1 MTQNENKSKTSGQES
16 DKTGKHHEVKPVDKK
31 HTSGEKDAGL
41 KGSHRESGGP
51 AARKLSSISA
61 ELHEEVLRERDEY
74 LDSLQRLQAEFA
86 NFRKRVLRD
95 SEQQTQR
102 AANQVI
108 EELLPVLDNFE
119 RAMKAAA
126 EHDEKLLT
134 DGVQIVYKQ
143 LKDILEKRGLCEIDA
158 KGAAFDPNMHEAV
171 ICQPSNDHDED
182 IVMQVLEKGY
192 QLDDKVLRPARVIV
206 SAAKNEDDG
215 TKSR

>member
-1 MTQNENKSKTSGQES
+1 MTQHEHKSRTSGQKS
-16 DKTGKHHEVKPVDKK
+16 DKAGKRHEGKPVNQK
-31 HTSGEKDAGL
+31 HGPAEKDAGL
-41 KGSHRESGGP
+41 KESSHDSGGP
-51 AARKLSSISA
+51 TARKLESISA

-134 DGVQIVYKQ
+134 DGVEIVYNQ
-143 LKDILEKRGLCEIDA
+143 LRDILGKRGLCEIDA
-158 KGAAFDPNMHEAV
+158 HGAAFDPNQHEAV
-171 ICQPSNDHDED
+171 MCQSSRDHDED
-182 IVMQVLEKGY
+182 IVMHVLEKGY

-206 SAAKNEDDG
+206 STAKNEGDG
-215 TKSR
+215 KKSR